1 MFETKLTS
9 HATTRLSQRGFRTE
23 DIDLIQQIGT
33 VVEDGFIV
41 RKSDCRALQ
50 QELKRLSDRI
60 GRLSGARVV
69 LAGGNV
75 LTVYRAEKAT
85 ERRLLRKAEDREL
98 HRPLIRW
105 SGNSD
110 SKRQAL

>member
-9 HATTRLSQRGFRTE
+9 HATTRLPQRGFRN
-23 DIDLIQQIGT
+23 DDVDLIQQIGT
-33 VVEDGFIV
+33 AVEDGFIV
-41 RKSDCRALQ
+41 RKSDCSALQ

-69 LAGGNV
+69 VVGGNV

-98 HRPLIRW
+98 HHPYIRC
-105 SGNSD
+105 STNFDLS
-110 SKRQAL
+110 RQVR